1 MPTKLQR
8 DKYDRLFE
16 ICDANRDG
24 YISQDD
30 FDAAVHQVATA
41 PHGSSNEAHL
51 RAFRD
56 AAGRFWTGVKE
67 HAEVDRE
74 GRVSRA
80 AFHDAMHGAFLQ
92 AGRSDDLLR
101 PAAEAVFAV
110 YDVDGDGRVG
120 SEEYEVLQRSIGRSD
135 ADIGRAFAAL
145 DHDRDGYLTLDD
157 FTAHVHE
164 FIHSDD
170 PLTPSNWLF

>member
-1 MPTKLQR
+1 MPTQLQR
-8 DKYDRLFE
+8 DKFDRLFE
-16 ICDANRDG
+16 IFDVNRDG
-24 YISQDD
+24 YVSQDD

-41 PHGSSNEAHL
+41 PHGSSNEGHL
-51 RAFRD
+51 RAFAD
-56 AAGRFWTGVKE
+56 AAARFWAGVKE
-67 HAEVDRE
+67 HARVDRD

-80 AFHDAMHGAFLQ
+80 AFHDAMHDAFLQ
-92 AGRSDDLLR
+92 GGRFDELVQ
-101 PAAEAVFAV
+101 PAAEAAFAL

-120 SEEYEVLQRSIGRSD
+120 RKEYEVLQRSLGRSD

-157 FTAHVHE
+157 FTAHVRE
-164 FIHSDD
+164 YLHSDD